1 MTEQKHLLINSRDRT
16 AGTSIEN
23 ATYLLDRAINDFS
36 CVRVN
41 YIQLYNTFHNV
52 TSVNN
57 EFLFLNAPGMN
68 QLLYVRSIP
77 VGHYTAASLTSVI
90 DVFLKAVDPSLSAV
104 FDTSSN
110 QITWALGTYSLR
122 QDGFSSDRLL
132 GIRDLTVRTG
142 TFTSTPNTTFPQ
154 AVQLFSPE
162 IQGTDSSFF
171 TNRDNIH
178 MQPFLTVPLF
188 SSFGT
193 SNYYQPNF
201 PIILKCETQCLQK
214 LTISL
219 LDGEGRVLEN
229 AIDYQ
234 LSLMFF

>member
-16 AGTSIEN
+16 AGTSVEN
-23 ATYLLDRAINDFS
+23 ATFVLDRPINDFS

-52 TSVNN
+52 TNVNN

-68 QLLYVRSIP
+68 QLLYIRSIP

-90 DVFLKAVDPSLSAV
+90 DGILKAVDGSLSAV
-104 FDTSSN
+104 LDTTSN
-110 QITWALGTYSLR
+110 QITWTLGTYSLR

-154 AVQLFSPE
+154 AVQFFSPE
-162 IQGTDSSFF
+162 IQGTDSSFY
-171 TNRDNIH
+171 TNRNTVH
-178 MQPFLTVPLF
+178 MHPFLTIPLF

-201 PIILKCETQCLQK
+201 PIISRCETPCLQK
-214 LTISL
+214 LTIQM
-219 LDGEGRVLEN
+219 LDGEGKQLQN